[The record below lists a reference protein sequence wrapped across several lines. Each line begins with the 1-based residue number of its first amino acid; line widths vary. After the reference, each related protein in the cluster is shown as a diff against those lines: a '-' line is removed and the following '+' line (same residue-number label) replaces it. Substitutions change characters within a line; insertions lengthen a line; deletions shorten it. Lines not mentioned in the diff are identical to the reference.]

1 MSLDEYQK
9 RILHKLDYY
18 NYQHGFIVRHLK
30 QGTGWDAHLERC
42 RNFILK
48 SLEIH
53 KPEKIT
59 VLGSGWL
66 LELPLAEMVEKV
78 NEIYLVDI
86 AHPPEVIHQVS
97 KISAVKLLTED
108 VSGGL
113 IEEIWKKTSKLP
125 FFRKLESLKEITIPE
140 YNPDFDPGMVISLN
154 ILSQLEVLPLRY
166 LTKKSKVK
174 EDELNAFRKEI
185 QDNHINFLKRYK
197 SVLITDLVEIFTDRS
212 GNKSEKVSI
221 IAELPAG
228 LYRDNWTWDFDLK
241 GSDFHGKRSV
251 MQVAAIII

>member
-1 MSLDEYQK
+1 MSLDETQR
-9 RILHKLDYY
+9 RILHRLDYY

-30 QGTGWDAHLERC
+30 QGTGWDAHLEKC
-42 RNFILK
+42 RRFILK

-53 KPEKIT
+53 KPAKVT

-66 LELPLAEMVEKV
+66 LELPLAEIIEKV
-78 NEIYLVDI
+78 ENVYLVDVV
-86 AHPPEVIHQVS
+86 HPPEVIQQVS
-97 KISAVKLLTED
+97 KIPAVKLLTED

-125 FFRKLESLKEITIPE
+125 FFRKLDSLKEITIPE
-140 YNPDFDPGMVISLN
+140 YKPDFDPGMVISLN

-166 LTKKSKVK
+166 LTKKSKA
-174 EDELNAFRKEI
+174 DEVELKAFRKEI
-185 QDNHINFLKRYK
+185 QYKHVNFLKRYK
-197 SVLITDLVEIFTDRS
+197 SVLITDLTEIFTDKS

-221 IAELPAG
+221 ITELPAG
-228 LYRDNWTWDFDLK
+228 QYRDDWTWDFDLL

-251 MQVAAIII
+251 MEVAAIII